1 MSHIREY
8 LESRIKA
15 LKEDVERHTQ
25 HLELIKRHPNPDPK
39 TYEQERE
46 EYEKEREEYERR
58 RDLDQQKLDRT
69 IRELAITQLIE

>member
-1 MSHIREY
+1 MPHIREY

-39 TYEQERE
+39 TYEQERS
-46 EYEKEREEYERR
+46 EYERR
-58 RDLDQQKLDRT
+58 RDLDQQKLDLT
-69 IRELAITQLIE
+69 LQELSLMQLSE